1 MYRFPAFAEWR
12 EFAVAGALQSLEI
25 YQLCAAPQ
33 RNQSLLYPKRTRMA
47 MENRQIGKSV
57 PRKEGREKVTG
68 SARYVDD
75 LTFPEMIHGVT
86 VRSLAARG
94 KILGIRF
101 GDGIPWNEFTIVTAK
116 DIPGKNCIA
125 LLIEDQPCLADKFV
139 NHPEEAILLLAHPDK
154 YLLEEA
160 RRAVHIAIE
169 PLPAVFTVEDSLARK
184 HVIWG
189 DDNIFKSYRV
199 EKGDVASAWSGA
211 GFIVEGEYETGAQE
225 QLYIE
230 PQGMIARANSAEG
243 VTVWGSL
250 QCPYYVHKA
259 LVRLFG
265 LPKEKVRVVQ
275 TETGGGFGGKEE
287 YPSMIAGH
295 AALLALK
302 SGKPVKMIYDRAED
316 MAATTKRHPSRTRHR
331 TAVTREG
338 KLLAMEI
345 DFTLDG
351 GAYETLSPVVLSR
364 GTIHAAGPYAC
375 PNVLIQ
381 SRVVATNA
389 PPHGAFRGFG
399 APQSVFALERHLDRV
414 AAAVGLSPE
423 ELRRR
428 NFIREGQTLSVGQV
442 IHEKVEMEKLL
453 DRALELSRYHEKRA
467 RFAKE
472 NPGNTIKRG
481 IGFAAF
487 LHGAGFTGSGEE
499 YLASE
504 AQVTATPDGKVN
516 VLAGS
521 TEMGQGTNTVFA
533 QIAAEALGLDCEQIE
548 ILQPDTSRVP
558 NSGPTVASR
567 TTMIVGKLVETAALA
582 IRKALME
589 AGFLKQGYSANDF
602 ASACRQYADKFGALQ
617 SLVKY
622 QHPSDLHWDDG
633 KYQGDAYGAY
643 AWAVYVAEV
652 SVDMR
657 TAEVRVE
664 DFVAVQE
671 VGKVINP
678 ILAAGQIEGGVAQG
692 VGFALYENV
701 VWQEGRMVNGQMTNY
716 IMPTSM
722 DVPPIRVFFEELPYA
737 RGPAGAKGIGEL
749 PLDGTAPAIANAIAH
764 ATGAD
769 IRQIPVTPEK
779 LMEMMEGMHA

>member
-1 MYRFPAFAEWR
+1 ME
-12 EFAVAGALQSLEI
+12 
-25 YQLCAAPQ
+25 
-33 RNQSLLYPKRTRMA
+33 TRI
-47 MENRQIGKSV
+47 IGKSV

-68 SARYVDD
+68 RARYVDD
-75 LTFPEMIHGVT
+75 ITFPGILHGTT
-86 VRSLAARG
+86 VRSPVARG
-94 KILGIRF
+94 RIRGIHF
-101 GDGIPWNEFTIVTAK
+101 EGDIPWKEFTIVTSK

-125 LLIEDQPCLADKFV
+125 LLIEDQPCLAAEFI
-139 NHPEEAILLLAHPDK
+139 NHPEEPVVLLAHEDK

-160 RRAVHIAIE
+160 RRAVRLEIE
-169 PLPAVFTVEDSLARK
+169 PLPAVFTMEDSLARK
-184 HVIWG
+184 QIVWG
-189 DDNIFKSYRV
+189 HDNVFKSFHV
-199 EKGDVASAWSGA
+199 EKGNVDAIWAGA
-211 GFIVEGEYETGAQE
+211 DFIVEGEYETGAQE

-230 PQGMIARANSAEG
+230 PQGMIAKAGPAEG

-250 QCPYYVHKA
+250 QCPYYAQKA
-259 LVRLFG
+259 LVLLFG
-265 LPKEKVRVVQ
+265 LPKDRIRVVQ

-295 AALLALK
+295 TALLAWK

-316 MAATTKRHPSRTRHR
+316 MVATTKRHPSRTRHR
-331 TAVTREG
+331 TALTRDG

-345 DFTLDG
+345 DFTIDG

-364 GTIHAAGPYAC
+364 GTIHAAGPYLC
-375 PNVLIQ
+375 PNVRIL
-381 SRVVATNA
+381 SRAVATNA

-414 AAAVGLSPE
+414 ANEVGVAPD

-428 NFIREGQTLSVGQV
+428 NFIQEGQALAVSQV
-442 IHEKVEMEKLL
+442 VREKVDMGRLM
-453 DRALELSRYHEKRA
+453 DRAFELSGYHAKRKG
-467 RFAKE
+467 FESE
-472 NPGNTIKRG
+472 NTRGAIKKG
-481 IGFAAF
+481 IGFASF

-504 AQVTATPDGKVN
+504 VAAEATRDGIVR
-516 VLAGS
+516 VFAAS
-521 TEMGQGTNTVFA
+521 TEMGQGTNTIFS
-533 QIAAEALGLDCEQIE
+533 QIAAETLGLDPEQIE
-548 ILQPDTSRVP
+548 IVQPDTSNVP

-567 TTMIVGKLVETAALA
+567 TSMIVGKLVETAALE
-582 IRKALME
+582 IQQTLMKS
-589 AGFLKQGYSANDF
+589 GLLKSEHNAHDF
-602 ASACRQYADKFGALQ
+602 GRACSQYIAKFG
-617 SLVKY
+617 SLKSLAKY
-622 QHPSDLHWDDG
+622 EHPRNLHWDDER
-633 KYQGDAYGAY
+633 YQGDAYGAY

-657 TAEVRVE
+657 TAEIRVD

-678 ILAAGQIEGGVAQG
+678 VLAAGQIEGGIAQG
-692 VGFALYENV
+692 IGFALYENV
-701 VWQEGRMVNGQMTNY
+701 VWQEGRMVNNQMTNY

-722 DVPPIRVFFEELPYA
+722 DLPPIRVFFEEIPYS

-769 IRQIPVTPEK
+769 IRRVPLTPEV
-779 LMEMMEGMHA
+779 LLETLESAHA

>member
-1 MYRFPAFAEWR
+1 
-12 EFAVAGALQSLEI
+12 
-25 YQLCAAPQ
+25 
-33 RNQSLLYPKRTRMA
+33 
-47 MENRQIGKSV
+47 MEARIIGQSV
-57 PRKEGREKVTG
+57 PRKEGRDKVTG
-68 SARYVDD
+68 RARYVDD

-86 VRSLAARG
+86 VRSTVARG
-94 KILGIRF
+94 RIRGIHF
-101 GDGIPWNEFTIVTAK
+101 EGAIPWAEFTIVTAK
-116 DIPGKNCIA
+116 DIPSKNCVA
-125 LLIEDQPCLADKFV
+125 LLVEDQSCLADEFV
-139 NHPEEAILLLAHPDK
+139 NHPEEPVVLLAHPDK

-160 RRAVHIAIE
+160 RRAVRIEIE
-169 PLPAVFTVEDSLARK
+169 PLPPIFTIDDSLAQK
-184 HVIWG
+184 QAIWG
-189 DDNIFKSYRV
+189 EDNIFKSFRV
-199 EKGDVASAWSGA
+199 EKGDVDRAWGEA
-211 GFIVEGEYETGAQE
+211 DYIVEGEYETGAQE

-230 PQGMIARANSAEG
+230 TQGMIARANAKEG

-259 LVRLFG
+259 LARLFG
-265 LPKEKVRVVQ
+265 LPKERVRVVQ

-287 YPSMIAGH
+287 YPSMIACH
-295 AALLALK
+295 AALLAWK
-302 SGKPVKMIYDRAED
+302 SGKPVKIIYDRAED

-331 TAVTREG
+331 TGVSRDG

-364 GTIHAAGPYAC
+364 GTIHAAGPYHC
-375 PNVLIQ
+375 PNVRIR
-381 SRVVATNA
+381 SRAVATNA

-414 AAAVGLSPE
+414 ASAVGLAPE

-428 NFIREGQTLSVGQV
+428 NFIHEGQALAVNQV
-442 IHEKVEMEKLL
+442 IREKVDMGRLL
-453 DRALELSRYHEKRA
+453 DRALELSGYHAKRK
-467 RFAKE
+467 RFQEE
-472 NPGNTIKRG
+472 NLFTTIKRG

-504 AQVTATPDGKVN
+504 VALEATRDGRVR

-521 TEMGQGTNTVFA
+521 TEMGQGTNTIFA
-533 QIAAEALGLDCEQIE
+533 QIAAETLGLDCEQID
-548 ILQPDTSRVP
+548 IMQPDTAIVP

-567 TTMIVGKLVETAALA
+567 TAMIVGKLVESAARSLQQT
-582 IRKALME
+582 LFDS
-589 AGFLKQGYSANDF
+589 GFLKSGYGATGF
-602 ASACRQYADKFGALQ
+602 ADACRQYIDKFGALQ
-617 SLVKY
+617 SLIKY
-622 QHPSDLHWDDG
+622 EHPKDLHWDDEH
-633 KYQGDAYGAY
+633 YQGDAYGAY

-652 SVDMR
+652 SVDTR

-678 ILAAGQIEGGVAQG
+678 VLAAGQIEGGVGQG
-692 VGFALYENV
+692 IGFALYENV

-722 DVPPIRVFFEELPYA
+722 DVPPIRVFFEEIPYT
-737 RGPAGAKGIGEL
+737 RGPAGAKGLGEL

-764 ATGAD
+764 ATGVD
-769 IRQIPVTPEK
+769 IARIPVTPES
-779 LMEMMEGMHA
+779 LLSLLESVHA

>member
-1 MYRFPAFAEWR
+1 MSRIPGGVKT
-12 EFAVAGALQSLEI
+12 VAASVTNSGTNTLQGSGNRL
-25 YQLCAAPQ
+25 
-33 RNQSLLYPKRTRMA
+33 RTMDS
-47 MENRQIGKSV
+47 RQIGKSV

-75 LTFPEMIHGVT
+75 LTFPEMIYGAT
-86 VRSLAARG
+86 VRSSAARG
-94 KILGIRF
+94 RILAIRF
-101 GDGIPWNEFTIVTAK
+101 EDGIPWDEFTIVTAK
-116 DIPGKNCIA
+116 DIPCKNCVA
-125 LLIEDQPCLADKFV
+125 LLTEDQPCLADQVV
-139 NHPEEAILLLAHPDK
+139 NHPEEAVVLLAHRDR

-160 RRAVHIAIE
+160 RQAVRIEIE
-169 PLPAVFTVEDSLARK
+169 PLPAVFTIEDSLSKK

-189 DDNIFKSYRV
+189 EDNIFKAYHV
-199 EKGDVASAWSGA
+199 EKGDVDGAWSRA
-211 GFIVEGEYETGAQE
+211 DFIVEGEYETGAQE

-230 PQGMIARANSAEG
+230 PQGMIARASPADG

-265 LPKEKVRVVQ
+265 LPKDQVRVVQ

-287 YPSMIAGH
+287 YPSMLAAH
-295 AALLALK
+295 AALLAWK
-302 SGKPVKMIYDRAED
+302 SGKPVKIVYDRAED

-331 TAVTREG
+331 TAVTRDG
-338 KLLAMEI
+338 KLLAMEV
-345 DFTLDG
+345 DFTVDG
-351 GAYETLSPVVLSR
+351 GAYLTLSPVVLSR
-364 GTIHAAGPYAC
+364 GTIHAAGPYEC
-375 PNVLIQ
+375 PNVRIR
-381 SRVVATNA
+381 SRAVATNV

-414 AAAVGLSPE
+414 ASVVGLSPE
-423 ELRRR
+423 ELRRQ
-428 NFIREGQTLSVGQV
+428 NFIREGETLSVGQV
-442 IHEKVEMEKLL
+442 IREKVDMDKLM
-453 DRALELSRYHEKRA
+453 DRALELSGYHEKRK
-467 RFAKE
+467 RFQQE
-472 NPGNTIKRG
+472 NSRGAIKKG

-504 AQVTATPDGKVN
+504 AAVEATRDGKVR

-533 QIAAEALGLDCEQIE
+533 QIAAEALGLECEQVE
-548 ILQPDTSRVP
+548 ILQPDTSLVP

-582 IRKALME
+582 IKKSLME
-589 AGFLKQGYSANDF
+589 SGFLKEGYGAEEF
-602 ASACRQYADKFGALQ
+602 ADACRRYIDKFGGLQ

-622 QHPSDLHWDDG
+622 QHPEDLHWDDG

-652 SVDMR
+652 SVDTR
-657 TAEVRVE
+657 TAEVRVD

-678 ILAAGQIEGGVAQG
+678 VLAAGQIEGGVAQG
-692 VGFALYENV
+692 IGFALYENV

-722 DVPPIRVFFEELPYA
+722 DVPPIRVFFEEIPYE

-764 ATGAD
+764 ATGLD
-769 IRQIPVTPEK
+769 IMQIPVTPEK
-779 LMEMMEGMHA
+779 LMEMLESVHA